1 MVDISDRERI
11 ELAKE
16 ELHKTAYDEA
26 LGKCPILLLLN
37 KDDVQYKMSREE
49 VFKELD
55 LQSLFLANFRIIVQE
70 CSAKTKYGL
79 WEGIAQLAGYLENSE
94 AYSSGRD

>member
-55 LQSLFLANFRIIVQE
+55 L
-70 CSAKTKYGL
+70 
-79 WEGIAQLAGYLENSE
+79 
-94 AYSSGRD
+94 